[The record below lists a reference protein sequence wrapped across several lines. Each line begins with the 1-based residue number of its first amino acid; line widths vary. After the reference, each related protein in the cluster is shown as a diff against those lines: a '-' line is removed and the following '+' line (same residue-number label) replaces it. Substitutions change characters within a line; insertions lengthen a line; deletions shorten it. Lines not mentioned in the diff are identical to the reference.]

1 MQKKQFEIGNEAFVI
16 SKLDEGET
24 VKAFDCGDDDLN
36 DPTRLLYYDLNDVSD

>member
-1 MQKKQFEIGNEAFVI
+1 MQNQPFDINNANLII

-36 DPTRLLYYDLNDVSD
+36 DPTRLLYFDLNDVSN